1 LRADGVETCGQLEVL
16 RRCHCD
22 EMQGHLF
29 SKPLPADEML
39 ALLHSGRRVPH

>member
-1 LRADGVETCGQLEVL
+1 
-16 RRCHCD
+16 
-22 EMQGHLF
+22 MQGHLL